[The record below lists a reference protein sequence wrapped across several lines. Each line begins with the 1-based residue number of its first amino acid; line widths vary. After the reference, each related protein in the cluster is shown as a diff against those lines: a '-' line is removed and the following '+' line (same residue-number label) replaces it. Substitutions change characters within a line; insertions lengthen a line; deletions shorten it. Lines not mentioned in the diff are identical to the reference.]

1 MNKFLTVAVV
11 AFLAITANQ
20 SQAVELVKAQP
31 ISVNTLTED
40 AKASLIN
47 AIELNKITLNAIQK
61 TARTQVA
68 MNTIELPK
76 VSKVNVKTVILAE

>member
-61 TARTQVA
+61 TTRTQVA

-76 VSKVNVKTVILAE
+76 VSKVNVKAVILAE

>member
-11 AFLAITANQ
+11 AVLAITANQ

-40 AKASLIN
+40 AKASLVN

-61 TARTQVA
+61 TAGTQVA
-68 MNTIELPK
+68 MNAIELPK
-76 VSKVNVKTVILAE
+76 VSKVSVKTVILAE